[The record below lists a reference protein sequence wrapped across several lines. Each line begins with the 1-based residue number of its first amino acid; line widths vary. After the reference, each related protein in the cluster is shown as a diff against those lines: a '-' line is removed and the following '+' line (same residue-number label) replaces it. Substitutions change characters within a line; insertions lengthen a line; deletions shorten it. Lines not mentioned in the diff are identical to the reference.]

1 MSYFNLI
8 CKINK
13 KEMKYIYFLYLFK
26 IKNTLYY
33 NICY

>member
-26 IKNTLYY
+26 IKKYIVL
-33 NICY
+33 